1 MYVKILQC
9 ELLPLG
15 MCISLGCGREELI
28 FPSYTLKG
36 LNNVVVL
43 QCVGCKDNR
52 ADVRDQ
58 HREPVIQ
65 RSRILT
71 SAQIQLQENN
81 GSARGRGGEETTC
94 SLVPTK
100 MARASKGDGY
110 QLLLFVEFYTFPTT
124 VTSSF
129 PSSLHRS

>member
-81 GSARGRGGEETTC
+81 GSARGRGGG
-94 SLVPTK
+94 K
-100 MARASKGDGY
+100 K
-110 QLLLFVEFYTFPTT
+110 LLAHWCPLKWPEPPKVMD
-124 VTSSF
+124 TSSF
-129 PSSLHRS
+129 YL